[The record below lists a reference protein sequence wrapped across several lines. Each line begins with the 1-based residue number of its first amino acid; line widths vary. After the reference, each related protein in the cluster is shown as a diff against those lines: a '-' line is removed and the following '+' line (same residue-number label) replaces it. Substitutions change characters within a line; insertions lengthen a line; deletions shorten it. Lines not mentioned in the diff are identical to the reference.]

1 MAPRSDTR
9 ARRTK
14 AAARLIT
21 AIAVVVTL
29 VGITGVISGPGR
41 VVGRVSHAGSA
52 TIRDELSAARSSR
65 WTKLPLPP
73 QVRDGAAF
81 VATKSHV
88 LAWGGCN
95 PATEDDCAPTSDGFQ
110 FDAATR
116 TWSAL
121 PPAPSSGAYWRAVWT
136 GSEAIFFDVA
146 TEGRLGGLAYDP
158 ASATWRSVSVAPISA
173 RRPAALVWTGAE
185 VIVWGGG
192 RPSSDAPKQGA
203 AYDPLADTWRRIA
216 DAPTGL
222 NLASGMWTG
231 EEMLVFGS
239 LLDRRNRAATKFSV
253 GAAYDPVADAWRKLP
268 RSNLS
273 PQATSAV
280 WLGGRMVAWDYEV
293 RSQEYDP
300 VSNTWTSTMKMPFR
314 FDECYPD
321 SVVVRD
327 LVFAFFCGRAALY
340 DVDTHTWAQLH
351 GGPLRR
357 TIEAHGRRYRLW
369 RFAHLVPLGEVV
381 HLLMEGI
388 TVGKRG
394 VPCYGCHGTPISF
407 WAYSPPVP
415 WEGRIPAPRPRR
427 VGQNATIRLN
437 GAPTEVA
444 GGDGAV
450 WVAHSNDHGG
460 FQISRVDSSTN
471 AVRTEPIRGH
481 PSALEAGPG
490 SVWLGLDGVADSG
503 SIVRIDPSTMNET
516 LRVDLDTRVIDLALG
531 GGALWANG
539 YDGVLRRIDLT
550 TGNVTTTRSPGNGAI
565 DWESDGLWVT
575 DIAGSLVQLTSELQT
590 SGSSIN
596 VGPNVV
602 GIDARHGVVWLTQQ
616 RPEGTLA
623 VIAVE
628 GATHRVVHSIP
639 LEPGP
644 GALDV
649 SSNAA
654 WVLQNGAGEKGGD
667 GFVARI
673 VASTGQIDGP
683 PLPVGSAPTDLAVVD
698 GALWVSNFDDH
709 TLSRVDVRGDRP

>member
-1 MAPRSDTR
+1 MGMTPHSDTP
-9 ARRTK
+9 ARKHGATGR
-14 AAARLIT
+14 RLT
-21 AIAVVVTL
+21 AIALVVAL
-29 VGITGVISGPGR
+29 VGVTGVINGPRR
-41 VVGRVSHAGSA
+41 VVGRVAHAGST
-52 TIRDELSAARSSR
+52 TIRDEPFGARSSR

-73 QVRDGAAF
+73 EVRDGAVF

-95 PATEDDCAPTSDGFQ
+95 PATKEDCDPTADGFQ

-121 PPAPSSGAYWRAVWT
+121 PPAPSAGAYWRGVWT
-136 GSEAIFFDVA
+136 GTEAIFFDVA
-146 TEGRLGGLAYDP
+146 TDGRLGGLAYDP

-192 RPSSDAPKQGA
+192 GPSSHAPKQGA
-203 AYDPLADTWRRIA
+203 AYDPAADTWRRIA
-216 DAPTGL
+216 DAPIGL

-231 EEMLVFGS
+231 DEMLVFGS

-253 GAAYDPVADAWRKLP
+253 GAAYDPAADEWRKLP

-340 DVDTHTWAQLH
+340 DVDTHTWTQLH

-369 RFAHLVPLGEVV
+369 RFAHLVSLGEVV

-388 TVGKRG
+388 TVSKRG
-394 VPCYGCHGTPISF
+394 VPCYGCHGTPNSF

-415 WEGRIPAPRPRR
+415 TEGSR
-427 VGQNATIRLN
+427 VDRNATIRLN
-437 GAPTEVA
+437 GAPTEVDA
-444 GGDGAV
+444 GDGAV
-450 WVAHSNDHGG
+450 WVAHSNGHGG

-471 AVRTEPIRGH
+471 AVRSEPIGGR
-481 PSALEAGPG
+481 PSSLEVGPSG
-490 SVWLGLDGVADSG
+490 VWLGLDGVGLSG
-503 SIVRIDPSTMNET
+503 SIVRIDSSTMDET
-516 LRVDLDTRVIDLALG
+516 LRVRLDARVIDLALG

-539 YDGVLRRIDLT
+539 NDGLLRRIDLT
-550 TGNVTTTRSPGNGAI
+550 TGDVTPTPSPGNGAI
-565 DWESDGLWVT
+565 DWGSDGLWVT
-575 DIAGSLVQLTSELQT
+575 DITGSLMQLTSDLER
-590 SGSSIN
+590 SGSSID

-602 GIDARHGVVWLTQQ
+602 GINSGEGVVWLTQQ
-616 RPEGTLA
+616 RPDGTFA
-623 VIAVE
+623 VVAVDN
-628 GATHRVVHSIP
+628 AIRRVVHSVP
-639 LEPGP
+639 LELGP

-649 SSNAA
+649 SSNFV
-654 WVLQNGAGEKGGD
+654 WVPQNGASDEGGN
-667 GFVARI
+667 GAVARI
-673 VASTGQIDGP
+673 EASTGQIGGP
-683 PLPVGSAPTDLAVVD
+683 PIPVGSGPTNLAVVD
-698 GALWVSNFDDH
+698 GALWVSNFSDH
-709 TLSRVDVRGDRP
+709 TLSRVDV